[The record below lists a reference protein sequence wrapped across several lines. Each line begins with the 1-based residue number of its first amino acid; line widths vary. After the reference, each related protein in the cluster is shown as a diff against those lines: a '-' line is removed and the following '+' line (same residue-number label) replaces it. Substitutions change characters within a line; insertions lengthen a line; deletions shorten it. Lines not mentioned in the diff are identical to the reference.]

1 MLSFLCD
8 YLHAKRLLPKNLASL
23 NTAPERLNGP
33 IRKTNRPTPWKLSNI
48 RIDGR
53 IGRRNDRQTP
63 IHRIVLAAALNPKK
77 NNLFLIFLHGFLF
90 N

>member
-53 IGRRNDRQTP
+53 IGRRKDRQTP
-63 IHRIVLAAALNPKK
+63 IHRIVLAAAVNPKK
-77 NNLFLIFLHGFLF
+77 NNLFLIFLHCFLF